1 MDWFGCKTHA
11 INLVVYRPF
20 WEIEEKTTQN
30 PSDLEAKVTK
40 TNRNNKSKY
49 NLSQKI
55 NKGHNALK
63 FPYLFEYICIQKFS
77 LFIECSTY

>member
-1 MDWFGCKTHA
+1 MQNTCNKFN
-11 INLVVYRPF
+11 NLQAFLRDRR
-20 WEIEEKTTQN
+20 KDTQN

-63 FPYLFEYICIQKFS
+63 FPYLFEYVFKNF
-77 LFIECSTY
+77 LYL